1 MALSYGSSIVRDGLF
16 LHYDFA
22 NIKTYSGTGNTIYD
36 LSGTGLNT
44 TKGQYRYFTNQSG
57 GELVGQ
63 GISGS
68 DPLSISGIFG
78 NYYTSDLT
86 ASMWVKF
93 QRCTEQDIMRQYVS
107 VSLGWLVTVNANN
120 QIYLN
125 GRDGVSDYFV
135 STPSNPGSYMKEK
148 GMMNESKNSQHNKY
162 IKTNSI
168 ITEILCA
175 NGTCPI
181 F

>member
-36 LSGTGLNT
+36 LSGNNINA
-44 TKGQYRYFTNQSG
+44 TKGQYRFFTNQSG

-78 NYYTSDLT
+78 NS
-86 ASMWVKF
+86 KF
-93 QRCTEQDIMRQYVS
+93 T
-107 VSLGWLVTVNANN
+107 TNANAS
-120 QIYLN
+120 ISIPLAAIS
-125 GRDGVSDYFV
+125 VA
-135 STPSNPGSYMKEK
+135 T
-148 GMMNESKNSQHNKY
+148 
-162 IKTNSI
+162 KTRVV
-168 ITEILCA
+168 
-175 NGTCPI
+175 
-181 F
+181 